1 MNFSH
6 AFYNCLVNPVMRALL
21 RSPIHAVVSR
31 NIAILHY
38 QGRRSGRSFDT
49 PLSYVREGDTVLL
62 LSSQNT
68 GWWKN
73 FRDGASAVEVEIGGE
88 RHAGTAVLH
97 EGDTESLQ
105 DGVRRFLTALPRDAI
120 VYGVKLDKSKRPV
133 ESSIAATAPRLVV
146 VEISLE

>member
-1 MNFSH
+1 MNLSH
-6 AFYNCLVNPVMRALL
+6 LFYNCLVNPVMKALL
-21 RSPIHAVVSR
+21 RSPIHTVASR
-31 NIAILHY
+31 NVAILHY

-49 PLSYVREGDTVLL
+49 PLSYVREGKTVLL

-73 FRDGASAVEVEIGGE
+73 FRDGAAAVEVEIGGQ

-97 EGDTESLQ
+97 EGDTEALR

-120 VYGVKLDKSKRPV
+120 VYGVKMDKSKRPIDT
-133 ESSIAATAPRLVV
+133 SIADTAPRLVL
-146 VEISLE
+146 VEISLD